1 MDRKLSTLC
10 YKLAS
15 TSREVINCR
24 EVNDQLLKDY
34 ANEWLSKS
42 KELLLTKSSVSDATF
57 NHMFDILKYFNKVLM
72 LNGHLVIDENL

>member
-10 YKLAS
+10 HKLAS
-15 TSREVINCR
+15 ASREVINCR

-42 KELLLTKSSVSDATF
+42 KELLLSQSNVSDKTF

-72 LNGHLVIDENL
+72 FNGHLAIDENL